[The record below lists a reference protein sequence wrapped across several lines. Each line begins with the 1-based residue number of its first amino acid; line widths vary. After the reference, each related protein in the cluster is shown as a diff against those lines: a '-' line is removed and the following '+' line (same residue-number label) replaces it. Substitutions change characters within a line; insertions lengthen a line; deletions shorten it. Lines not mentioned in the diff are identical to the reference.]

1 MRLKACFLYLVC
13 YLLEYHNNV
22 LNICFLYVDPD
33 TEGDDPVG
41 RGKTMGEGPKRLSRV
56 RALRGKLP
64 VVIPK
69 GQTRPESA
77 LIASK
82 FARECNNALRTGVP
96 VRSHWN
102 KYKGDNGLLD
112 NYYSEVAVST

>member
-1 MRLKACFLYLVC
+1 
-13 YLLEYHNNV
+13 
-22 LNICFLYVDPD
+22 
-33 TEGDDPVG
+33 
-41 RGKTMGEGPKRLSRV
+41 MGEGPKRLSRV
-56 RALRGKLP
+56 QALRGKLP
-64 VVIPK
+64 VVIRK

-112 NYYSEVAVST
+112 NYYNEVAVSTYCRHLLPCKIYIKMLISGDINLI